1 MRFGSFISAKAAK
14 AVFTSEDRRRRLEMP
29 VRRLVL
35 GLPPSSNR
43 YWRMGNNRLYV
54 SDEALE
60 YKDDVVVLARQ
71 QRFGLPIEGDVAI
84 AFHVYRKRKA
94 GDLDNFLKVL
104 IDSLKGIAYTD
115 DKQITHIHAYRF
127 DDPKNPRVEV
137 EIAEN

>member
-1 MRFGSFISAKAAK
+1 MRFGSFITAKGAK
-14 AVFTSEDRRRRLEMP
+14 EIFQHEDRRRRLEMP

-35 GLPPSSNR
+35 GLPPSANR
-43 YWRMGNNRLYV
+43 YWRMGNGRLYV
-54 SDEALE
+54 SDAALE
-60 YKDDVVVLARQ
+60 YKDDVIVLARQ
-71 QRFGLPIEGDVAI
+71 QRFGLPIAGDVAI

-115 DKQITHIHAYRF
+115 DKQITHIQAYRF

-137 EIAEN
+137 EIAEV